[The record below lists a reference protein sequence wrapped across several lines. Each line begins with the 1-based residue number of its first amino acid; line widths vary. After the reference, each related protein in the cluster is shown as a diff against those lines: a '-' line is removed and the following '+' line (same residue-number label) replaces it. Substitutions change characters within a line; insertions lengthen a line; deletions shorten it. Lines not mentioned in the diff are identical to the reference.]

1 VYFIAGMTEIVH
13 NGSLICDDLEDNSL
27 KRRGDL
33 CTYRKFGVDYA
44 VNAGCFMY
52 FAPMT
57 KMHEYVK
64 DPVKQSEIWKIHTQ
78 ELTNIHIGQAWD
90 IHWHN
95 KKGKV
100 PTEDQYF

>member
-1 VYFIAGMTEIVH
+1 LIFAEIFGRDIEDFEANKDVYFIAGMTEIVH

-33 CTYRKFGVDYA
+33 CTYRKFGIDYA

-57 KMHEYVK
+57 KLDEYVS
-64 DPVKQSEIWKIHTQ
+64 DPAKQSQLWKIH
-78 ELTNIHIGQAWD
+78 A
-90 IHWHN
+90 
-95 KKGKV
+95 
-100 PTEDQYF
+100 

>member
-1 VYFIAGMTEIVH
+1 MAGRRQDQDLLQNAYRYLITKRVAVSDFEANKDVYFIAGMTEIVH

-33 CTYRKFGVDYA
+33 CTYRKFGIDYA

-57 KMHEYVK
+57 KLDEYVTDSAK
-64 DPVKQSEIWKIHTQ
+64 
-78 ELTNIHIGQAWD
+78 
-90 IHWHN
+90 
-95 KKGKV
+95 
-100 PTEDQYF
+100 